1 MVQAECLWQL
11 GHIEARA
18 AARRAV
24 DGATSVDQR
33 GRIEQ
38 RLALM
43 LGKGDPKGPRRG
55 DGRDERAG

>member
-1 MVQAECLWQL
+1 MDALLRMVQAECLWQL
-11 GHIEARA
+11 GHIEEARA

-43 LGKGDPKGPRRG
+43 LGKGDPKRP
-55 DGRDERAG
+55 EA